1 MRKTIILSAITLVGV
16 MQSHGG
22 QFMKTALKNSNIL
35 KPILIIAMLFFTAFQ
50 SNGQQSKPADS
61 GYAPVNGI
69 KVYYEVY
76 GKGEPIILLHGAFY
90 TIEMNWGQ
98 IIPELSKT
106 RKVIAIEFQGHG
118 HTPFSERKLDIVTLA
133 KDVEGIMDYLKVDSA
148 DVAGYSM
155 GGSVA
160 YQFAVQSPQRLKK
173 LVIISSTYKTA
184 GWLPIVNT
192 AFKDFKPELFDNTP
206 LKTAYDV
213 AAPDKTKWRKFLK
226 QMFDFAQLPFDCGDS
241 NIAKIAAPVLIIS
254 GDNDGLDK
262 VELMKTYQLLGGGVS
277 DLSPMPKSHLAIV
290 PSQGHVSLM
299 MQTKTL
305 LGYLDEFL
313 K

>member
-1 MRKTIILSAITLVGV
+1 MKKIIKRFNIQKIVSAIIILLLFSLHSFSQQI
-16 MQSHGG
+16 
-22 QFMKTALKNSNIL
+22 
-35 KPILIIAMLFFTAFQ
+35 KPNET
-50 SNGQQSKPADS
+50 

-69 KVYYEVY
+69 KMYYEVY
-76 GKGEPIILLHGAFY
+76 GEGEPLILLHGAFY

-98 IIPELSKT
+98 LIPGLSKT

-118 HTPFSERKLDIVTLA
+118 HTPYSDRKLDIATLA
-133 KDVEGIMDYLKVDSA
+133 KDVEGLLDYLKIDSA

-160 YQFAVQSPQRLKK
+160 YQFAVLSPKRLKK
-173 LVIISSTYKTA
+173 LIIISSTYKTS
-184 GWLPIVNT
+184 GWLPIVNG
-192 AFKDFKPELFDNTP
+192 AFKDFKPEFFDNTP
-206 LKTAYDV
+206 LKTAYDAV
-213 AAPDKTKWRKFLK
+213 APDKTKWRKFVE
-226 QMFDFAQLPFDCGDS
+226 QMIAFAGVPFNVGDS
-241 NIAKIAAPVLIIS
+241 NIAKITSPVLIIS

-262 VELMKTYQLLGGGVS
+262 VELMKTYQLLGGGLS

-299 MQTKTL
+299 MQTNTI
-305 LGYLDEFL
+305 LGYMNDFL

>member
-1 MRKTIILSAITLVGV
+1 MFA
-16 MQSHGG
+16 
-22 QFMKTALKNSNIL
+22 
-35 KPILIIAMLFFTAFQ
+35 AFQ
-50 SNGQQSKPADS
+50 SQGQQTKPSNS

-76 GKGEPIILLHGAFY
+76 GEGEPIILLHGAFY
-90 TIEMNWGQ
+90 TIEMNWGEL
-98 IIPELSKT
+98 IPELSKT

-118 HTPFSERKLDIVTLA
+118 HTPYSDRKLDIVSLA
-133 KDVEGIMDYLKVDSA
+133 KDVEGVMNYLKIDSA

-155 GGSVA
+155 GGSIA
-160 YQFAVQSPQRLKK
+160 YQFAVQSPKRLRK
-173 LVIISSTYKTA
+173 LVIISSTYKTN

-206 LKTAYDV
+206 IKTAYEAV
-213 AAPDKTKWRKFLK
+213 APDKTKWTMFLK
-226 QMFDFAQLPFDCGDS
+226 QMFDFAEAPFDCGDS
-241 NIAKIAAPVLIIS
+241 NIAKITSPVLIIS

-277 DLSPMPKSHLAIV
+277 DLETIPKSHLAIV

-299 MQTKTL
+299 MQTTTIL
-305 LGYLDEFL
+305 SYLNSFL
-313 K
+313 N